1 MAAAAMICMTHGT
14 ALQAPPAAAGF
25 RACTASAGMPS
36 ACMLL
41 KQPAFAFRM
50 QLSNP
55 REVSGHIVGA
65 VCIGLAAAVL
75 DYLWPRVCYRFG
87 LIDRTDPPPAL
98 TGEGAD
104 MTAGSASNPY
114 FDAAGAS
121 KLVGHVLVLVRFVN
135 MVFVA
140 PASEAYFFL
149 RFCVSYITV
158 AEAQVGLDLRSGGPL
173 SAQPG
178 FNLTRQDETAPG
190 SSSSSFALRFVSS
203 RLVRG
208 CTNVSFKTAYLP
220 LLLKT
225 ISDPQGDS
233 GVSV

>member
-1 MAAAAMICMTHGT
+1 
-14 ALQAPPAAAGF
+14 
-25 RACTASAGMPS
+25 
-36 ACMLL
+36 
-41 KQPAFAFRM
+41 
-50 QLSNP
+50 
-55 REVSGHIVGA
+55 VGA
-65 VCIGLAAAVL
+65 VGIGVAAAVL

-121 KLVGHVLVLVRFVN
+121 KLVGHVLVLVRYVN

-140 PASEAYFFL
+140 PATEAYFFL

-158 AEAQVGLDLRSGGPL
+158 TGAQFGLDSRSGGPL

-178 FNLTRQDETAPG
+178 SNLTRQDETAPG
-190 SSSSSFALRFVSS
+190 SSSSSSSSLALRFVSS

-208 CTNVSFKTAYLP
+208 CANVSFKTAYLP
-220 LLLKT
+220 LLLVKFKT
-225 ISDPQGDS
+225 PKGDS